1 MWLFVKLK
9 ILKGSP
15 NTHPL
20 PMIGCPALLKKIKLF
35 TEDKVMYSAADLNNV
50 CLVTTWESN
59 SRDTKSFENTS
70 DTKHRT
76 S

>member
-1 MWLFVKLK
+1 
-9 ILKGSP
+9 
-15 NTHPL
+15 
-20 PMIGCPALLKKIKLF
+20 MIGCPVLLKKIKLF
-35 TEDKVMYSAADLNNV
+35 TEDKVMYSAADLHNV